1 LLTPSANIQPFK
13 EETTML
19 VLSRKVGEEI
29 VIGDNI
35 SIVVNRIAGNRV
47 SIGVDAPDN
56 IRILRAELK
65 PIINQFQDLEP
76 LPSDSISF
84 IA

>member
-1 LLTPSANIQPFK
+1 
-13 EETTML
+13 ML

-76 LPSDSISF
+76 LSSDSISF

>member
-1 LLTPSANIQPFK
+1 
-13 EETTML
+13 ML
-19 VLSRKVGEEI
+19 VLSRIVGEEI

-35 SIVVNRIAGNRV
+35 SIVVNRVSGNRV

-65 PIINQFQDLEP
+65 PIINQFQDLER
-76 LPSDSISF
+76 LSSDSISF